1 MRLYCFNNSY
11 IEGIA
16 GGVQA
21 AHAVAELIRKYS
33 NDEAKSQIVTEWAD
47 VHKTI
52 IVLRAGD
59 HDALTSL
66 TGVLKTGP
74 HAWASFTE
82 PGLNDATTSVCV
94 VLPPKIYEHKLEADP
109 APLNAF
115 DFLIVELLSKYQLAR

>member
-21 AHAVAELIRKYS
+21 AHAVAELIRKY
-33 NDEAKSQIVTEWAD
+33 DETTPEYHAVVEWAED
-47 VHKTI
+47 HKTI

-66 TGVLKTGP
+66 IGVLKTGP